1 MKTRHSIVV
10 KPQIKLTLQGDVS
23 FLAISTNVARMGVR
37 AGQLLTQEKFCAKF
51 CDVQAGDSVRLRW
64 IGTRPNGR
72 WVIADNPHPT
82 EEQFNVTSVRLQR
95 LNEMT
100 EDDLLNEEFGT
111 TSRISDRQD
120 NPFLFVLK
128 LQPAQL

>member
-37 AGQLLTQEKFCAKF
+37 AGQSLTQQKFCEMF
-51 CDVQAGDSVRLRW
+51 CDVQTGDSVRLRW
-64 IGTRPNGR
+64 VGTRPNGR
-72 WVIADNPHPT
+72 WAIAYNAHPT
-82 EEQFNVTSVRLQR
+82 EEHFTVTSVSLQR
-95 LNEMT
+95 LNDMT

-111 TSRISDRQD
+111 TSALSERQD

-128 LQPAQL
+128 LQPVQ